1 VDSCRTCDP
10 CRADREQNC
19 EQGATFTYNAPDKHG
34 TGKVTYGGYSDK
46 VVVTE
51 HFVIRIP
58 PGADLAA
65 TAPLLCAGIT
75 TFSPM
80 QHRKLGG
87 GQRVGVIGLGG
98 LGHMA
103 VKLAV
108 ARGADVTVFTTSPG
122 KV

>member
-1 VDSCRTCDP
+1 MRP

-19 EQGATFTYNAPDKHG
+19 EKGATFTYNAPDKHG
-34 TGKVTYGGYSDK
+34 AAKVTYGGYSDK

-75 TFSPM
+75 TFSPDAALEAAKAASGWASSAWAGSGTW
-80 QHRKLGG
+80 RSSW
-87 GQRVGVIGLGG
+87 R
-98 LGHMA
+98 
-103 VKLAV
+103 
-108 ARGADVTVFTTSPG
+108 
-122 KV
+122 